1 MGNQYFLSHWNLEK
15 PPTFWDKPRH
25 QPIWV
30 LHSPPVTTSH
40 HQLPI
45 CPLSS
50 STGHPHKATNTGPSE
65 CPGSTVHG
73 LIKPI
78 TNKNL
83 DWWPTKKKRGPWFVV
98 PFWEVEIDCLWSMES
113 MDFVYSHRQ
122 EWALHGLVQKK
133 KCSCTVVCKRGKRFW
148 GPMCCESK
156 LQPHVKDGSI
166 RKPKRTKQSIYAR
179 CYLNMHA
186 VDFIFLYFF
195 GGGCLI
201 CAAGI
206 HPQTPKVL
214 IQSIF

>member
-1 MGNQYFLSHWNLEK
+1 
-15 PPTFWDKPRH
+15 
-25 QPIWV
+25 
-30 LHSPPVTTSH
+30 
-40 HQLPI
+40 
-45 CPLSS
+45 
-50 STGHPHKATNTGPSE
+50 
-65 CPGSTVHG
+65 
-73 LIKPI
+73 
-78 TNKNL
+78 
-83 DWWPTKKKRGPWFVV
+83 
-98 PFWEVEIDCLWSMES
+98 MES

-195 GGGCLI
+195 GGGYLI

-206 HPQTPKVL
+206 PPQT
-214 IQSIF
+214 QSFDPVHFLGYGRGMNPLASHWQRQNVEGVNSLASEPCLERYPLYIYCISTFKIF

>member
-1 MGNQYFLSHWNLEK
+1 
-15 PPTFWDKPRH
+15 
-25 QPIWV
+25 
-30 LHSPPVTTSH
+30 
-40 HQLPI
+40 
-45 CPLSS
+45 
-50 STGHPHKATNTGPSE
+50 
-65 CPGSTVHG
+65 
-73 LIKPI
+73 
-78 TNKNL
+78 
-83 DWWPTKKKRGPWFVV
+83 
-98 PFWEVEIDCLWSMES
+98 MES

-156 LQPHVKDGSI
+156 LQPHVKDGSM

-186 VDFIFLYFF
+186 VDFICLYVF

-206 HPQTPKVL
+206 PPQTPKVL